1 MPTAIPTITLLFASL
16 HALLLMALVVP
27 IVLHR
32 RRHRIGLG
40 DGGDAVLVRRIRVQA
55 NFVEYVPLALLLLAL
70 LEMGGLA
77 KTWVWVFGSALLVG
91 RVLHAIGLSAS
102 AGTSKGRFYGT
113 LLTWIDLAAMAVS
126 GIVLML
132 LKG

>member
-1 MPTAIPTITLLFASL
+1 MPTAIPTVTLLFASL

-40 DGGDAVLVRRIRVQA
+40 DGGDAVLVRRMRVQA
-55 NFVEYVPLALLLLAL
+55 NFVEYVPLALVLLAL
-70 LEMGGLA
+70 LELAGLG
-77 KTWVWVFGSALLVG
+77 KTWVWVFGSVLLAG
-91 RVLHAIGLSAS
+91 RVLHAVGLSGS

-113 LLTWIDLAAMAVS
+113 LLTWADLVAMAAA
-126 GIVLML
+126 GIVLAL